1 MVGCFGRSRG
11 DQTIRLD
18 LDNELEGECSSSR
31 KDRRLEIDILDAQFF
46 SRSAVIKLIGTE
58 AGSYLSKSD
67 LKQLDKSQTDKESEA
82 ALAPSEKKPGEVV
95 ESGEK
100 GLTRVP
106 PDSAIAGQLI
116 RLWAKGGVEL
126 VSKL

>member
-1 MVGCFGRSRG
+1 MLTCRHKALL
-11 DQTIRLD
+11 T
-18 LDNELEGECSSSR
+18 CA
-31 KDRRLEIDILDAQFF
+31 DAQFF
-46 SRSAVIKLIGTE
+46 SRSAIIKLVGTE

-67 LKQLDKSQTDKESEA
+67 LKQLDKSQIDKESEA
-82 ALAPSEKKPGEVV
+82 ALAPSEKKAGEVV
-95 ESGEK
+95 QGGEK

-116 RLWAKGGVEL
+116 RLWAAGGVEL